1 MPPVPLFF
9 RNLFLML
16 LYLHASD
23 KRGRGGED
31 ENPVAVQLMPPDQ
44 SHARLLEVHG
54 LILIYAVPA
63 LTECYHTPHPS
74 LPFRLVTLDTC
85 PFIYY
90 DPYIVPL
97 IIHHLSV
104 PNAPSVIIPPV

>member
-1 MPPVPLFF
+1 
-9 RNLFLML
+9 ML

-44 SHARLLEVHG
+44 SHARLLEVCMVD
-54 LILIYAVPA
+54 LDLCRPA
-63 LTECYHTPHPS
+63 LTERYHTPHPS

-90 DPYIVPL
+90 DPL
-97 IIHHLSV
+97 HRFT
-104 PNAPSVIIPPV
+104 